1 MIVRVTIT
9 DVNDNP
15 PSFDQ
20 SSYTYSVKEDEGI
33 GYLLEP
39 PLVANDLDSGW
50 LRYVT
55 HLRRRDKVR
64 I

>member
-1 MIVRVTIT
+1 MVVRVTIT

-20 SSYTYSVKEDEGI
+20 ASYTRSVKEDEGI

-39 PLVANDLDSGW
+39 PLVANDLDSG
-50 LRYVT
+50 
-55 HLRRRDKVR
+55 K
-64 I
+64 